1 MFKPLFERLCQA
13 DLKLTKTEMQ
23 FSQST
28 LQYLGHYISGQGLE
42 PIPEKLESLQQMFPP
57 TDLTEV
63 RKFLGFVGYYT
74 KFIP

>member
-1 MFKPLFERLCQA
+1 MSSRLEINQ
-13 DLKLTKTEMQ
+13 TEMQ

-28 LQYLGHYISGQGLE
+28 CTVPWTLHIWARPGAYNRKVGE
-42 PIPEKLESLQQMFPP
+42 FKQMSPP

-74 KFIP
+74 KFILKYSDIA